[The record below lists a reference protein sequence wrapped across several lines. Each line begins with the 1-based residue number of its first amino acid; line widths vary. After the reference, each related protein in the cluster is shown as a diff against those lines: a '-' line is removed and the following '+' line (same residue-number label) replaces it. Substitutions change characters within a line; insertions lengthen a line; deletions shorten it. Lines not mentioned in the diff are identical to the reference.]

1 MVIISMLLA
10 MGIFIFVIIGLAIL
24 LVGIILDIICI
35 TRKIKIKQAN
45 VILLVFAILFTV
57 VGLLMSVIPI
67 ALLKASDKV
76 DKIKENK
83 YKEELLKYNE
93 DDIVKFSDPLFLD
106 EGFDFH
112 GIHYVECDDLHT
124 PSKEDEI
131 SKEDIGA
138 IEYKNGKHTILYKIP
153 NGYGDKLIFLGSD
166 VYCPESELDEVLDY
180 YNNQAPLNGRISLN
194 GEKTVVDSSELD
206 SKTVREIRDILL
218 QNGKKE
224 YDDNDVY
231 LSGAEEGYIIFN
243 TDDDLFTFS
252 IEFKMTDESVEGE
265 YNGRHM
271 ILSEEYEDYI
281 RKLIEK

>member
-93 DDIVKFSDPLFLD
+93 DDIVRFSDPLFLD
-106 EGFDFH
+106 EGFDYH
-112 GIHYVECDDLHT
+112 GIHYVECADLHT
-124 PSKEDEI
+124 PSEDDEI
-131 SKEDIGA
+131 PKEDIGA

-153 NGYGDKLIFLGSD
+153 NGYSENLIFLGSG
-166 VYCPESELDEVLDY
+166 VYCPESELEEVLDY
-180 YNNQAPLNGRISLN
+180 YYNKAPLNGRISLN
-194 GEKTVVDSSELD
+194 GEKTVIDSSELD
-206 SKTVREIRDILL
+206 DKTIREIRDLLL

-224 YDDNDVY
+224 YDDSDEY
-231 LSGAEEGYIIFN
+231 LSIADEGYI
-243 TDDDLFTFS
+243 LFSTNDNLYDFVMD
-252 IEFKMTDESVEGE
+252 FKISGDAVEGE

-271 ILSEEYEDYI
+271 ILSEEYGSYI
-281 RKLIEK
+281 NKLVEE

>member
-10 MGIFIFVIIGLAIL
+10 MGIFIFVIIGLVIL

-35 TRKIKIKQAN
+35 AKKIKIKQAN
-45 VILLVFAILFTV
+45 VILVIFAILFTV

-67 ALLKASDKV
+67 VLLKVSNRV

-93 DDIVKFSDPLFLD
+93 DDIVRFSDPLFLD
-106 EGFDFH
+106 EGFDYH
-112 GIHYVECDDLHT
+112 GIHYVECADLHT
-124 PSKEDEI
+124 PSEDDEI
-131 SKEDIGA
+131 PKEDIGA

-153 NGYGDKLIFLGSD
+153 NGYSENLIFLGSG
-166 VYCPESELDEVLDY
+166 VYCPESELEEVRDY
-180 YNNQAPLNGRISLN
+180 YYNKAPLNGRISLN

-243 TDDDLFTFS
+243 TDDNLFTFS